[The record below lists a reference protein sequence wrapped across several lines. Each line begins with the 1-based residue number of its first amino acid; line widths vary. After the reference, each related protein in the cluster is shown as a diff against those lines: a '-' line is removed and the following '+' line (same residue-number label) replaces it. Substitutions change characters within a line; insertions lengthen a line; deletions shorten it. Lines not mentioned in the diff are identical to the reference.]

1 MTLPAWDLDAPVNTE
16 RVASGSGPG
25 SGSGLVLALAIGLAG
40 LGLGSLVGSA
50 LTPPAAPQFP
60 ATATLNIRDLYV
72 DTSARAPTTGP
83 SAAPANGPIPRI
95 GDAVVVLRLQVDNPG
110 AGLIRVTGLELRGVT
125 RATRVLP
132 LDLRVAGHSS
142 ATADLTVHPDCS
154 PTRESVG
161 VRAWLR
167 VIRTGKSD
175 PDVVRIAPS
184 RTLIASG
191 GLCSDLENE
200 LPNGWRTPLQV
211 ITTRQEGLDLE
222 ITIDDLSGARLAGI
236 LVDDQLLPTVFVG
249 DQLLTTSAK
258 LQVGQA
264 TKLRL
269 RGPPPCIPFSGST
282 PIPSTVRLL
291 AEGDQGI
298 QQQLV
303 VVGPAL
309 TRWLRLGCGN

>member
-1 MTLPAWDLDAPVNTE
+1 MTLPAWDLDAPVSTE
-16 RVASGSGPG
+16 RVTSGAGPG
-25 SGSGLVLALAIGLAG
+25 SGSGLVLVLAIGLAG
-40 LGLGSLVGSA
+40 LGLGSLAGSA

-72 DTSARAPTTGP
+72 DTSASAPTTGP

-110 AGLIRVTGLELRGVT
+110 GGLIRVTGLELRGVT
-125 RATRVLP
+125 KATRVLP
-132 LDLRVAGHSS
+132 LDLRVAGHGS

-154 PTRESVG
+154 PTREPEA

-167 VIRTGKSD
+167 VIRPGRSD

-236 LVDDQLLPTVFVG
+236 LVNDRLLPTVFVG
-249 DQLLTTSAK
+249 DQLLSSSAE
-258 LQVGQA
+258 LRPGQA
-264 TKLRL
+264 TQLRL
-269 RGPPPCIPFSGST
+269 HGPPPCVQFTGTT
-282 PIPSTVRLL
+282 PVPGTIRIL
-291 AEGDQGI
+291 AQGDEGL
-298 QQQLV
+298 QQWLV
-303 VVGPAL
+303 IVGPEL
-309 TRWLRLGCGN
+309 TRWLRLGCS